1 VYKIKNYSKKHPAEK
16 PAGRMDEG
24 ERKTPKTLINKGL
37 QATTRT
43 RDMESRQTT
52 NTIPLFSLTNL

>member
-1 VYKIKNYSKKHPAEK
+1 
-16 PAGRMDEG
+16 MDEG
-24 ERKTPKTLINKGL
+24 ERETPKTLINKGL